1 MAVSVYAGKRYF
13 INTTAFIS
21 ACNYMV
27 NFKQLNEMGV
37 ADKKNPKLIMNATTD
52 QLH

>member
-1 MAVSVYAGKRYF
+1 MTVSVYAGKRYF

-21 ACNYMV
+21 ACNYRV

-37 ADKKNPKLIMNATTD
+37 ADKKKTKLIMNATTD

>member
-1 MAVSVYAGKRYF
+1 MAVFVYAGKRYF

-27 NFKQLNEMGV
+27 NFKHLNEMGV